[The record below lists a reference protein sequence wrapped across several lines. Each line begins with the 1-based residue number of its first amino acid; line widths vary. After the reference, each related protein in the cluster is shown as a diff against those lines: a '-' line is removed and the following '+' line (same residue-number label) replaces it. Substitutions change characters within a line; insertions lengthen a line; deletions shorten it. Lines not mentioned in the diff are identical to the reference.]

1 MTNLK
6 LSVPNNDLMVG
17 LVGERDGLLRQVE
30 AAFPEAMISVRG
42 NEVTVLSGT
51 NPENMEKNY
60 EILYF
65 GNKQISSSISKVRLN
80 SQDSSNNILKKTTY
94 SVLKKILNL

>member
-30 AAFPEAMISVRG
+30 AEGV
-42 NEVTVLSGT
+42 EVNGVS
-51 NPENMEKNY
+51 
-60 EILYF
+60 ILDLLGDGFILGILDLLELLF
-65 GNKQISSSISKVRLN
+65 GVNGIHQIGVIHFHM
-80 SQDSSNNILKKTTY
+80 
-94 SVLKKILNL
+94 